1 MISSQKIHD
10 LYGLKHHIV
19 DMRGGVTDAGRT
31 NKQTLKIEL
40 LSQWKLE
47 AEFRNKSQ
55 TFCLWFLIKPI
66 ASLSREVK
74 KVSPQVEFVC
84 SRGRPDDPKDILLY
98 IHDHCSSVMVMLIPR
113 DGLEADPVSKV
124 GRTGGSTC
132 FAAAPECPQFSPL
145 CFIRPFSLL
154 QCSQFDLHSVLFYQG
169 TVFLLFIAME
179 CLLRMLT
186 NPF

>member
-1 MISSQKIHD
+1 MLEVVERNPDNGVSPLTVPLLLLLAHWYHVIIVAD
-10 LYGLKHHIV
+10 LVVHGDQYIL
-19 DMRGGVTDAGRT
+19 
-31 NKQTLKIEL
+31 
-40 LSQWKLE
+40 
-47 AEFRNKSQ
+47 NKSP
-55 TFCLWFLIKPI
+55 TFCLLFLIKLI

-74 KVSPQVEFVC
+74 KVRPQVEFVC
-84 SRGRPDDPKDILLY
+84 SRGRPDDPKDNLLY

-145 CFIRPFSLL
+145 CFIRPFSFL